1 MNTSL
6 FLNDYYR
13 LLKLLYDNQTVVL
26 DKTVIPLTQVDI
38 AEALGISKAKIN
50 VLIGKLKEE
59 GYLEKGQ
66 KGKYILLDR
75 SLVMIEEMTKL
86 EVKLEK
92 LQ

>member
-26 DKTVIPLTQVDI
+26 DKTVIPLTQADI

>member
-26 DKTVIPLTQVDI
+26 DKTVIPLTQADI

-50 VLIGKLKEE
+50 VLIGKLREE

-75 SLVMIEEMTKL
+75 SLVMIEEVTKL
-86 EVKLEK
+86 ETKLEK